1 MKRGLFVCYLLSSV
15 CQAQLPTDSTKSA
28 RYVIEAG
35 GMVSSGQITPF
46 WLQANR
52 AGAVPSTGTFGFV
65 RAGVQGQIGKSAN
78 KRWHY
83 TYGLDAVAN
92 AGQQTVVQLPEAFV
106 RADHGL
112 LRIQGGRWRQ
122 VLGVSDTL
130 LTSGTYIWSDN
141 ALPLPRVQIGTSGF
155 APIGFTR
162 GWLAVNANIAH
173 GWFGNTGQVE
183 GSYLHQ
189 KAIYLRVGKPGS
201 PIKFTGGI
209 THMAQWGGQSS
220 AKFIG
225 KDGKLPSSLTDFVYV
240 FAAVSPPQ
248 SLSGQISSHDLS
260 NRYGNH
266 LGSVDFA
273 MDWSLPKA
281 AVLLYVQRPYD
292 DDTGVLFMNLPDGL
306 YGVRWQNRTTALQR
320 GFRLDQLTTEFLT
333 TLNQSGF
340 RLGSGHFQGADD
352 YFNNFQYV
360 DGWIY
365 KDRVIGTPFFT
376 RRADARVDHQD
387 LLGLSKNK
395 LPIVSNRTQVV
406 HVGLQGGWASGLRVR
421 AMLSQSWN
429 YGRPEQLGP
438 IVAWPQF
445 SGMVE
450 CVVPVHYL
458 GGLDLRLA
466 VAADR
471 GQWLNNSVGG
481 WLSLRKTGF
490 Y

>member
-1 MKRGLFVCYLLSSV
+1 MKLTLLLLLTTLV
-15 CQAQLPTDSTKSA
+15 CQGQSDTTRSTQYSL
-28 RYVIEAG
+28 ETG
-35 GMVSSGQITPF
+35 GMLSTDGLTPF
-46 WLQANR
+46 WFRTNQL
-52 AGAVPSTGTFGFV
+52 GVVPLTGSSGFV
-65 RAGVQGQIGKSAN
+65 RAGIHGKIGKVTN
-78 KRWHY
+78 KRWQY
-83 TYGLDAVAN
+83 TYGLNAVAN
-92 AGQQTVVQLPEAFV
+92 AGQSTKVLLPEAYF

-112 LRIQGGRWRQ
+112 LRIQAGRWQQ
-122 VLGVSDTL
+122 VLGVADTL
-130 LTSGTYIWSDN
+130 LSSGTYIWSGN
-141 ALPLPRVQIGTSGF
+141 ALPLPRVQVGTSGF
-155 APIGFTR
+155 APVGFTR
-162 GWLAVNANIAH
+162 GWLAINANIAH
-173 GWFGNTGQVE
+173 GWFGNTGKVE

-189 KAIYLRVGKPGS
+189 KAIYFRVGKPGGS
-201 PIKFTGGI
+201 VKFIGGI
-209 THMAQWGGQSS
+209 THVAQWGGQSS

-248 SLSGQISSHDLS
+248 SLSGQISTHDLS

-273 MDWSLPKA
+273 MDWSLPA
-281 AVLLYVQRPYD
+281 ASLLVYVQRPYD

-306 YGVRWQNRTTALQR
+306 YGVCWQNRATGQQR
-320 GFRLDQLTTEFLT
+320 GFRLDRLTTEFLT

-340 RLGSGHFQGADD
+340 RLGGGHFQGADD

-376 RRADARVDHQD
+376 RRADARADHQD
-387 LLGLSKNK
+387 LLGLSKTK
-395 LPIVSNRTQVV
+395 LPIVSNRTQVI
-406 HVGLQGGWASGLRVR
+406 HAGLQGGWPSGVRVR
-421 AMLSQSWN
+421 ALLSQSWN

-438 IVAWPQF
+438 IIAYPQF

-450 CVVPVHYL
+450 CTVPTPWL
-458 GGLDLRLA
+458 NGLDLRVG

-471 GQWLNNSVGG
+471 GQWLNNSTGG

-490 Y
+490 F